1 MELSQLQKAIEKHAA
16 QRKLLNDATS
26 MGHNYGN
33 SFVKLIPEEAHATRD
48 LVIGLLASLR
58 QADQDVHKAWSAKK
72 KILEQ
77 LHIFLM
83 FQNSCRYNIFIGASK
98 VARKVLRPWNF
109 RTQDDHSYFAR
120 IQTSYD
126 LSNCDYSGISR
137 K

>member
-33 SFVKLIPEEAHATRD
+33 SFVKLIPEDAHATRE

-58 QADQDVHKAWSAKK
+58 QADQEVHKAWSAKK

-83 FQNSCRYNIFIGASK
+83 FQNSCRLNII
-98 VARKVLRPWNF
+98 
-109 RTQDDHSYFAR
+109 
-120 IQTSYD
+120 I
-126 LSNCDYSGISR
+126 
-137 K
+137 